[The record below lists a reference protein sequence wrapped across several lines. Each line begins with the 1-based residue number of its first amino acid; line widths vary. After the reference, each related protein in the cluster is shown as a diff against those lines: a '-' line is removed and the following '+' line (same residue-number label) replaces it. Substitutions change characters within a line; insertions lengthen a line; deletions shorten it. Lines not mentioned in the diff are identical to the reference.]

1 MTKQT
6 RRTQSPGF
14 NAKVALAS
22 IKGDNTLAELAKLF
36 ELHPAQ
42 IVASYQIPLI
52 KTDAPSRACRWA

>member
-42 IVASYQIPLI
+42 IVASEPDSKAYALA
-52 KTDAPSRACRWA
+52 KRRMPS